1 MGFGGVGRLRRWTE
15 QMARYVSS
23 AQLTLPEEIVPLDG
37 PPELLE
43 LDGPRDGPPSATTGP
58 AADKPELSADT
69 EAALAVIEPTT
80 TPGATEPPAR
90 TVGAEATGAD
100 PEPFAP
106 AGQEA
111 AGTERGVEGDGLEGE
126 GDRLEAPW
134 VDAAPKREVGPRR
147 SLGMSAARSHA
158 RLGARALAVGVL
170 VLVVAAIVV
179 AAWPDGSAHRSAASH
194 ARQRAQAPRIV
205 RPSKPAR
212 RGAA

>member
-43 LDGPRDGPPSATTGP
+43 LDGPRDDPPSATTGQ

-80 TPGATEPPAR
+80 APGATEPPA
-90 TVGAEATGAD
+90 TSEGAEATGAD
-100 PEPFAP
+100 PKPLAP
-106 AGQEA
+106 ARQET
-111 AGTERGVEGDGLEGE
+111 AGTERGVDGDGLEGD
-126 GDRLEAPW
+126 GDRREAPW
-134 VDAAPKREVGPRR
+134 VDAEPEREGGPRR
-147 SLGMSAARSHA
+147 SHGMSAAARSHA

-170 VLVVAAIVV
+170 VLVVAAIV
-179 AAWPDGSAHRSAASH
+179 
-194 ARQRAQAPRIV
+194 
-205 RPSKPAR
+205 
-212 RGAA
+212 